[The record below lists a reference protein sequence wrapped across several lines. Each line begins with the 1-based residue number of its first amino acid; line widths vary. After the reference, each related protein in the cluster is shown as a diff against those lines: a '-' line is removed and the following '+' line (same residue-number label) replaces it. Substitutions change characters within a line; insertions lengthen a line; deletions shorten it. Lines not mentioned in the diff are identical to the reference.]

1 MKFLKNINW
10 ANVATIAVVALV
22 VVLIIAPRARPLAAK
37 VPFLG
42 KFVA

>member
-10 ANVATIAVVALV
+10 GNIATIAVVSLIVSLFIANRVKGGATKIPLV
-22 VVLIIAPRARPLAAK
+22 
-37 VPFLG
+37 G